1 MLLKDLRFACLDTE
15 TTGLSPEG
23 GGRICEVAVS
33 VSQAGRCVE
42 EFTTL
47 INPQMPMHPDVIA
60 IHGITNEMV
69 KNAPTFQEVLPKLL
83 GVLDNCVIVAHNA
96 DFDIGFLQ
104 WEFEQCGMHFP
115 KYPVVDTLKL
125 AKKSG
130 RFEKNR
136 LGFIAEKL
144 GISSAGW
151 HRAMADTKMAEQIF
165 YYFVNELGKH
175 GVTTLEQLQ
184 EFQLKR
190 WKDLLCNEK
199 ENVYE

>member
-1 MLLKDLRFACLDTE
+1 MQLSEIRFACLDTE

-23 GGRICEVAVS
+23 GGKICEVAVS
-33 VSQAGRCVE
+33 VSKAGRVLD

-47 INPQMPMHPDVIA
+47 INPGMPMHPDVVA
-60 IHGITNEMV
+60 IHGITNDMV
-69 KNAPTFQEVLPKLL
+69 KNAPSFQEVLPTLL

-96 DFDIGFLQ
+96 DFDLGFLQ

-144 GISSAGW
+144 GVSSAGW

-165 YYFVNELGKH
+165 YYFVNELGKY
-175 GVTTLEQLQ
+175 GVSTLEQLQ
-184 EFQLKR
+184 AFQYKK
-190 WKDLLCNEK
+190 WKDLIGSK
-199 ENVYE
+199 EGE

>member
-1 MLLKDLRFACLDTE
+1 MLLKDLKFACLDTE
-15 TTGLSPEG
+15 TTGLSPQG

-33 VSQAGRCVE
+33 VSKAGQCVDQ
-42 EFTTL
+42 FATL
-47 INPQMPMHPDVIA
+47 VNPAMPMHPDVIA

-69 KNAPTFQEVLPKLL
+69 KDAPLFQDILPTLL
-83 GVLDNCVIVAHNA
+83 GVLDNCVVVAHNA

-104 WEFEQCGMHFP
+104 WEFEQCGMRFP
-115 KYPVVDTLKL
+115 RYPVIDTLKL

-136 LGFIAEKL
+136 LGFIAEQL

-165 YYFVNELGKH
+165 YYFVNELGKY

-184 EFQLKR
+184 QFQCTR
-190 WKDLLCNEK
+190 WKDLLGN
-199 ENVYE
+199 

>member
-1 MLLKDLRFACLDTE
+1 MLLKDLKFACLDTE

-23 GGRICEVAVS
+23 GGRVCEVAVS
-33 VSQAGRCVE
+33 VSKAGRVVD
-42 EFTTL
+42 EFSTL

-83 GVLDNCVIVAHNA
+83 GVLDNCVVVAHNA
-96 DFDIGFLQ
+96 DFDINFLQ

-115 KYPVVDTLKL
+115 KYPVIDTLKL

-165 YYFVNELGKH
+165 YYFLTTLSKH
-175 GVTTLEQLQ
+175 GVHTLEQLN
-184 EFQLKR
+184 EFQQKR
-190 WKDLLCNEK
+190 WPDLIGCLK
-199 ENVYE
+199 ESNV